1 MSTTNITPAQLLK
14 LVAGHESVINLEY
27 EPEWANGTGYF
38 DGLARKKL
46 EPGKTYASTDPAG
59 RAILACATRRGNIVA
74 FQRYCDNDYTVCWCG
89 DTDLLGAVGAKAD
102 PERRTLEEIVGYDVM
117 MNDGKPKIYRLAG
130 RARRLSNLL
139 DDMFEDSQESEEQ

>member
-46 EPGKTYASTDPAG
+46 EPGKTYTSVDPAG
-59 RAILACATRRGNIVA
+59 HAILACATRRGNIVA
-74 FQRYCDNDYTVCWCG
+74 FQRYSDNDYTVTWCG
-89 DTDLLGAVGAKAD
+89 SSDLMGVVGAKPD
-102 PERRTLEEIVGYDVM
+102 PDRRTLEEIIGYDAMVV
-117 MNDGKPKIYRLAG
+117 DGAIKIFRLAG
-130 RARRLSNLL
+130 RARRLSDLL
-139 DDMFEDSQESEEQ
+139 EDMFEDSQESEEQ